1 MSPGKSLLKA
11 LPDIRED
18 YTVKRILTIVFQ
30 LVKALNHM
38 QLNGVVWCNLSHE
51 NILYDGQNVT
61 CVNFSEA
68 RYKGGINLNL
78 NKSLVGLVGKI
89 NKNLNLSLGKIEYA
103 SPEMLKNQKYGFR
116 HDVWSL
122 GVLTY
127 FLFAGKFPFQGA
139 NEMMT
144 REKILNHD
152 LDTDLLVNRK
162 VSRGIIAL
170 IKKMLNKNSI
180 ERITCKKLLKKPV
193 FDVIRANES
202 CVGHLPPPAL

>member
-68 RYKGGINLNL
+68 RYKGGMNLNL

-89 NKNLNLSLGKIEYA
+89 NKNLN
-103 SPEMLKNQKYGFR
+103 
-116 HDVWSL
+116 
-122 GVLTY
+122 
-127 FLFAGKFPFQGA
+127 
-139 NEMMT
+139 
-144 REKILNHD
+144 
-152 LDTDLLVNRK
+152 
-162 VSRGIIAL
+162 
-170 IKKMLNKNSI
+170 
-180 ERITCKKLLKKPV
+180 
-193 FDVIRANES
+193 
-202 CVGHLPPPAL
+202 